1 MNDIRV
7 YIIYYV
13 EPIAICQENH
23 LLLLLSDVGAQQEEE
38 SAQFAGE
45 LPTALQGASGVAGEA
60 PTAAAAAGGG
70 GSSSSSS
77 SSSALSARTRKAIDT
92 LPSHAQKIYSKAHK
106 NALKQYA
113 SPSKRRGGKGQSKEQ
128 VAHRVAWSAVKKE
141 YKKKGDKWV
150 PKKD

>member
-1 MNDIRV
+1 MPRKSSSSSTIRRRSTTRRGKRT
-7 YIIYYV
+7 IRRRTT
-13 EPIAICQENH
+13 N
-23 LLLLLSDVGAQQEEE
+23 STTRGKR
-38 SAQFAGE
+38 SSRRG
-45 LPTALQGASGVAGEA
+45 TNSSSS
-60 PTAAAAAGGG
+60 GGG
-70 GSSSSSS
+70 GGGSSSS

-150 PKKD
+150 PKKG

>member
-1 MNDIRV
+1 MPRKSSSSSTIRRRSTTRRGKRT
-7 YIIYYV
+7 IRRRTT
-13 EPIAICQENH
+13 N
-23 LLLLLSDVGAQQEEE
+23 S
-38 SAQFAGE
+38 S
-45 LPTALQGASGVAGEA
+45 SSSS
-60 PTAAAAAGGG
+60 GGG
-70 GSSSSSS
+70 SSSS

-141 YKKKGDKWV
+141 YKKKGYKWV

>member
-1 MNDIRV
+1 MPRKSSSSSTIRRRSTTTRGKRT
-7 YIIYYV
+7 IRRRTT
-13 EPIAICQENH
+13 N
-23 LLLLLSDVGAQQEEE
+23 STTRGKR
-38 SAQFAGE
+38 SNRRG
-45 LPTALQGASGVAGEA
+45 TNSSSS
-60 PTAAAAAGGG
+60 GGG
-70 GSSSSSS
+70 GSS

-92 LPSHAQKIYSKAHK
+92 LPSHAQKVYSKAHK

-113 SPSKRRGGKGQSKEQ
+113 SPSKRRGGKSQSKEQ

>member
-1 MNDIRV
+1 MPRK
-7 YIIYYV
+7 
-13 EPIAICQENH
+13 
-23 LLLLLSDVGAQQEEE
+23 
-38 SAQFAGE
+38 
-45 LPTALQGASGVAGEA
+45 
-60 PTAAAAAGGG
+60 
-70 GSSSSSS
+70 SSSSSSSIRRRSTTRRGKRTIRRRTTNSTRRVKRSSRRGTNSSSSGGSS

-113 SPSKRRGGKGQSKEQ
+113 NPSKRRGGKGQSKEQ

>member
-1 MNDIRV
+1 MPRKSSSSSTIRRRSTTRRGKRT
-7 YIIYYV
+7 IRRRTT
-13 EPIAICQENH
+13 N
-23 LLLLLSDVGAQQEEE
+23 STTR
-38 SAQFAGE
+38 GE
-45 LPTALQGASGVAGEA
+45 RSSRRGTSSSS
-60 PTAAAAAGGG
+60 GGG
-70 GSSSSSS
+70 GGGGGSSS

-150 PKKD
+150 PNKD

>member
-1 MNDIRV
+1 MPRKSSSSSTIRRRNTTRRGKRT
-7 YIIYYV
+7 IRRRTT
-13 EPIAICQENH
+13 N
-23 LLLLLSDVGAQQEEE
+23 STTRGKW
-38 SAQFAGE
+38 SSRRG
-45 LPTALQGASGVAGEA
+45 TNSSSS
-60 PTAAAAAGGG
+60 GGG
-70 GSSSSSS
+70 SSSS

-141 YKKKGDKWV
+141 YKKKGYKWV

>member
-1 MNDIRV
+1 MPRK
-7 YIIYYV
+7 
-13 EPIAICQENH
+13 
-23 LLLLLSDVGAQQEEE
+23 
-38 SAQFAGE
+38 
-45 LPTALQGASGVAGEA
+45 
-60 PTAAAAAGGG
+60 
-70 GSSSSSS
+70 SSSSSTIRRRSTTRRGKRTIRRRTTNSTTRGKRSSRRGTNSSSSSSGGSSS

-113 SPSKRRGGKGQSKEQ
+113 SPSKRRGGKGQSQEQ

-150 PKKD
+150 PKKG

>member
-1 MNDIRV
+1 MPRKSSSSSTIRRRSTTRRGKRT
-7 YIIYYV
+7 ISRRTT
-13 EPIAICQENH
+13 N
-23 LLLLLSDVGAQQEEE
+23 STTRGKR
-38 SAQFAGE
+38 SSRRG
-45 LPTALQGASGVAGEA
+45 TNSSSSS
-60 PTAAAAAGGG
+60 GGG
-70 GSSSSSS
+70 GSS

-113 SPSKRRGGKGQSKEQ
+113 NPSKRRGGKDQSKEQ

>member
-1 MNDIRV
+1 MPRKSSSSSTIRRRSTTRKGKRT
-7 YIIYYV
+7 IRRRTT
-13 EPIAICQENH
+13 N
-23 LLLLLSDVGAQQEEE
+23 STTRGKW
-38 SAQFAGE
+38 SSRRG
-45 LPTALQGASGVAGEA
+45 TNSSRS
-60 PTAAAAAGGG
+60 GGG
-70 GSSSSSS
+70 GSN

>member
-1 MNDIRV
+1 MPRK
-7 YIIYYV
+7 
-13 EPIAICQENH
+13 
-23 LLLLLSDVGAQQEEE
+23 
-38 SAQFAGE
+38 
-45 LPTALQGASGVAGEA
+45 
-60 PTAAAAAGGG
+60 
-70 GSSSSSS
+70 SSSSTIRRRGTTRRGKRTIRRRTTNSTTRGMRSSRRTTNSSSSGGGSS